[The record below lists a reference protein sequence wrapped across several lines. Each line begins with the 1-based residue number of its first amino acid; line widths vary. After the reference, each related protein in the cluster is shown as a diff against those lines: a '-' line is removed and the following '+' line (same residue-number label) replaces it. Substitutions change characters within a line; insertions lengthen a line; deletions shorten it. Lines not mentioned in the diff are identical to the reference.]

1 MKNKRLFQQR
11 LETLDAIFSGLKN
24 GIQMGASVGELKK
37 GCEKGT
43 SIVAELEGYVENE
56 N

>member
-1 MKNKRLFQQR
+1 MVYKWEL
-11 LETLDAIFSGLKN
+11 
-24 GIQMGASVGELKK
+24 SVGELKK